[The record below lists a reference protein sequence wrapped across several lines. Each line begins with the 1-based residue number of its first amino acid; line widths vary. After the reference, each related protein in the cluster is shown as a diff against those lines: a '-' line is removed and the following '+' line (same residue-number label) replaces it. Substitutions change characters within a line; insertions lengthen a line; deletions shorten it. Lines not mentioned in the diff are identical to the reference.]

1 MNPSA
6 SPLFN
11 DPAEAIR
18 LGATPGSWEGLS
30 VDDIEAIIFHSLLR
44 YGSSGD
50 MGMIDALYELYQR
63 YRRAAA
69 PERRLR
75 LAGSITQLLIAGDRG
90 RDWLALLGL
99 AMCDDD
105 NHIVSTVSLDIAML
119 HPPEAGDPL
128 AGPRQVLKLL
138 AGGMRHQCGFER
150 RCNEGAAFA
159 GVLLTGDRRLSSD
172 LRAAWEWLSPQ
183 DRLTASQQR
192 SGLATGLLA
201 DFWIERLAEAADV
214 VLFASIAKLIAEMP
228 TAAARQSLHQGI
240 VEVTRHFGFRVG
252 KVGMTID
259 KETPFVAYLERHR
272 EGLAKIIERGPDP
285 KAVFSI
291 MDTWGQQ
298 A

>member
-1 MNPSA
+1 MDPAA
-6 SPLFN
+6 SPLFD

-18 LGATPGSWEGLS
+18 LGTTPEAWPGLS
-30 VDDIEAIIFHSLLR
+30 VDDIEVVIFHSLLR

-50 MGMIDALYELYQR
+50 MGMIDRLYDLYQR

-75 LAGSITQLLIAGDRG
+75 LAGGITQLLIASDRG

-119 HPPEAGDPL
+119 HPAEAGDPL

-159 GVLLTGDRRLSSD
+159 GILLTGDRRLSAD
-172 LRAAWEWLSPQ
+172 LRAAWQWLSPH
-183 DRLTASQQR
+183 DRLTAAQQR
-192 SGLATGLLA
+192 SGLATGLLV
-201 DFWIERLAEAADV
+201 DFWIERLTETTDGELFGRIAE
-214 VLFASIAKLIAEMP
+214 LIAEMP
-228 TAAARQSLHQGI
+228 NAASRHSFRQGV
-240 VEVTRHFGFRVG
+240 VEVTRHFGFRPG
-252 KVGMTID
+252 KAGMTID
-259 KETPFVAYLERHR
+259 KETPFASYLDRHR
-272 EGLAKIIERGPDP
+272 EGLVKISQHVTDP
-285 KAVFSI
+285 KAVRRI
-291 MDTWGQQ
+291 MTAWGYQ

>member
-6 SPLFN
+6 YPLFN

-30 VDDIEAIIFHSLLR
+30 VDDLEAVIFHSLLR
-44 YGSSGD
+44 YGSSGN
-50 MGMIDALYELYQR
+50 MGMIDSLYELYQR

-90 RDWLALLGL
+90 PDWLALLGL

-105 NHIVSTVSLDIAML
+105 NHVVSTASLDIAML
-119 HPPEAGDPL
+119 HPAEAGDPL
-128 AGPRQVLKLL
+128 TGPRQVLKLL
-138 AGGMRHQCGFER
+138 AGGIRHQCGFER

-172 LRAAWEWLSPQ
+172 LRAAWQWLSPP

-201 DFWIERLAEAADV
+201 DFWIERLAETADA
-214 VLFASIAKLIAEMP
+214 VLFTSIAKLIAEMP
-228 TAAARQSLHQGI
+228 NAAARHSLHQGV
-240 VEVTRHFGFRVG
+240 VEVTRHFDFRAG
-252 KVGMTID
+252 KVGMTVD
-259 KETPFVAYLERHR
+259 KETPFAIYLERHR
-272 EGLAKIIERGPDP
+272 EGLAKISERGPDP

-291 MDTWGQQ
+291 INAWGQKS
-298 A
+298 